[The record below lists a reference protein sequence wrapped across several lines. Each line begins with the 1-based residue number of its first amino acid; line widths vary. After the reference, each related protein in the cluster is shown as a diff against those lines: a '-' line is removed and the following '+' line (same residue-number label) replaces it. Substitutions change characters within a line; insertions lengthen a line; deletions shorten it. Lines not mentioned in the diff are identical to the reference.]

1 MGESN
6 ENRKGVYKLCWKNI
20 STPLSIWG
28 CSWNECFLKTHLAVR
43 IPAPI
48 FWFYYRWGLH
58 FMLLQPHQEAQS
70 IKNKKKGSYL
80 FFSVRGKTKGWIY
93 CCLIQR
99 TDLELHSMHNY
110 KQNILLWNKSVG
122 STSFRVRLHLV
133 RPFLCGVLCGVR
145 VPPMF
150 RGFSSGTFHS
160 PMTCSYRGQVNWRFQ
175 IAHRSECEW

>member
-20 STPLSIWG
+20 GTPLSIWG

-58 FMLLQPHQEAQS
+58 FMLLQPHQEAQR
-70 IKNKKKGSYL
+70 IKNKKKLKKKGFIPS
-80 FFSVRGKTKGWIY
+80 FFPVRGKTKGWIY

-99 TDLELHSMHNY
+99 TDLELHNY

-133 RPFLCGVLCGVR
+133 RPFLCGVH
-145 VPPMF
+145 VPPMLECMF
-150 RGFSSGTFHS
+150 PPS
-160 PMTCSYRGQVNWRFQ
+160 PINLSPVNWRFQ